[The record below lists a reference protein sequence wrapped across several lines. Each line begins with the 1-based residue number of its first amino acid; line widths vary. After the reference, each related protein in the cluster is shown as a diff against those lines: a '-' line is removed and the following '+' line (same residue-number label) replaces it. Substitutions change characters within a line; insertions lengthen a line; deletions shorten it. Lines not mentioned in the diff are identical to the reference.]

1 MKNLSRHLLNIIKK
15 KHCSEDF
22 TIEEEDCVQLPIQK
36 KKGRDSQLW
45 KVMRE
50 KNQQEDF
57 QGQTVLKALL
67 KVDHVVQILPGDRA
81 GDETKGV

>member
-50 KNQQEDF
+50 KKLAR
-57 QGQTVLKALL
+57 GLL
-67 KVDHVVQILPGDRA
+67 G
-81 GDETKGV
+81 TNSFKGVVESGSCCSDITWR

>member
-15 KHCSEDF
+15 KHCSENF
-22 TIEEEDCVQLPIQK
+22 TIEEEDCVQLQIQK
-36 KKGRDSQLW
+36 KSRDSQLW

-50 KNQQEDF
+50 KNQQEDC